1 MNVRRTK
8 TIVWLFNALTILCVL
23 FVLVSIV
30 KKEREGEFKPRKSEV
45 FMVKLRSKISTDD
58 RSAKRSRNIIKY
70 SALWKARIDGSRRKD
85 PNLEKKKE
93 PDVFRPKNEPI
104 SNVLEIAMILS
115 SPQSPKESKVRL
127 RYLKENEL
135 DKEKELVLHLWSRE
149 GDPLKSPY
157 EKPPSSGKVL
167 RIEESQVVFSWFGEE
182 TSLGPKS
189 FVSAAD
195 KAMEKS
201 ADGNTFPEDP
211 LKKYR
216 RRPPKETVEVAT
228 GQYAICEDE
237 YKRVTKNPEALLD
250 SVSLTTFTNPETGAK
265 SIKAGAVKQDSLAH
279 RRGVRQGDVLISING
294 IPISSKAGA
303 INYFK
308 QNPNEGKY
316 TIEIDRMGRRVYK
329 TYYYER

>member
-8 TIVWLFNALTILCVL
+8 TIVWLFNALTVLCVL

-30 KKEREGEFKPRKSEV
+30 KKERAGEFKPRKSEG
-45 FMVKLRSKISTDD
+45 FMKKLRSKISTDE
-58 RSAKRSRNIIKY
+58 RGVKRRRNLLKY
-70 SALWKARIDGSRRKD
+70 SALWKARIDGSLRKD
-85 PNLEKKKE
+85 PNAEKKKE

-115 SPQSPKESKVRL
+115 SPHSPKESKVRL

-135 DKEKELVLHLWSRE
+135 DEEKELVLHLWSRE

-157 EKPPSSGKVL
+157 QKSPSSGRVL

-182 TSLGPKS
+182 TTLGPKS

-195 KAMEKS
+195 KAMETS
-201 ADGNTFPEDP
+201 ADGKAFPEDP
-211 LKKYR
+211 LKRYR
-216 RRPPKETVEVAT
+216 RRPPNETVEVAA

-237 YKRVTKNPEALLD
+237 YKQITEKSETVLN

-265 SIKAGAVKQDSLAH
+265 SIKVGSVKQDSLAYK
-279 RRGVRQGDVLISING
+279 RGVRQGDVLISING
-294 IPISSKAGA
+294 IPVSSKAGA

-308 QNPNEGKY
+308 QHPNEGKY
-316 TIEIDRMGRRVYK
+316 TVEIDRMGRRVYK
-329 TYYYER
+329 TYYYEK